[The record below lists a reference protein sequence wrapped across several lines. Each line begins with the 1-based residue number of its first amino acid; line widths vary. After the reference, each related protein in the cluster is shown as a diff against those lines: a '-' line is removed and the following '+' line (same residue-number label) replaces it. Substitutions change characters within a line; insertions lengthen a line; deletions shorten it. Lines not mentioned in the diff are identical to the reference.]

1 MRYLLVI
8 DLQKEFVK
16 DSKGKK
22 IYQQCLEYIAANKD
36 KYNLVIAALYEN
48 NTRDN
53 PNMDR
58 LLNWNECKSVFP
70 IEFIANAAYTHA
82 GYSIKEYPNVS
93 QLDTI
98 DIIGFDTDACVL
110 SAAFDVFNL
119 GCNMRILSDLC
130 WSSGGAKMHK
140 AGLMVMERQ
149 FGKAVTTSNSKF

>member
-22 IYQQCLEYIAANKD
+22 VYQECLEYIRSNKD
-36 KYNLVIAALYEN
+36 KYHGIVAAVYEN
-48 NTRDN
+48 IPGDN

-58 LLNWNECKSVFP
+58 LLDWNECMDVLP
-70 IEFIANAAYTHA
+70 LEFVANAAYTHS

-93 QLDTI
+93 QMDTI

-140 AGLMVMERQ
+140 AGLLVMERQ
-149 FGKAVTTSNSKF
+149 FGKAVTTSKAR

>member
-8 DLQKEFVK
+8 DLQPEFVK
-16 DSKGKK
+16 DAKGKK
-22 IYQQCLEYIAANKD
+22 VYQQCLEYIRSNKD
-36 KYNLVIAALYEN
+36 KYHGTIAAIYEN
-48 NTRDN
+48 VPGDN

-58 LLNWNECKSVFP
+58 LLNWNDCKDVVP
-70 IEFIANAAYTHA
+70 LEFVANAAYTHS
-82 GYSIKEYPNVS
+82 GYSIKEYPKVT
-93 QLDTI
+93 QQDTI

-149 FGKAVTTSNSKF
+149 FGKAVTTSNAR